1 MRMMKA
7 AILLG
12 SMGGAMMTTS
22 AALAQ
27 ETITYSYDAQG
38 RLIGST
44 TTNGPNNGTQVSYTL
59 DKADNRKTLTVADA
73 PQVIFV
79 VPLAGGKVIKGV
91 RQ

>member
-1 MRMMKA
+1 MRTLNDVIRLGCLGA
-7 AILLG
+7 SIAIA
-12 SMGGAMMTTS
+12 STAH
-22 AALAQ
+22 AQ
-27 ETITYSYDAQG
+27 ETVTYSYDAQG

-44 TTNGPNNGTQVSYTL
+44 TTNGPNNGTQTAYTL
-59 DKADNRKTLTVADA
+59 DKADNRKTLTVAGA

>member
-1 MRMMKA
+1 MRIRRI

-12 SMGGAMMTTS
+12 SLGS
-22 AALAQ
+22 AIGIASVAHGQ
-27 ETITYSYDAQG
+27 ETVTYSYDVHG
-38 RLIGST
+38 RLIAT
-44 TTNGPNNGTQVSYTL
+44 TTANGPNNGAQVAYTL